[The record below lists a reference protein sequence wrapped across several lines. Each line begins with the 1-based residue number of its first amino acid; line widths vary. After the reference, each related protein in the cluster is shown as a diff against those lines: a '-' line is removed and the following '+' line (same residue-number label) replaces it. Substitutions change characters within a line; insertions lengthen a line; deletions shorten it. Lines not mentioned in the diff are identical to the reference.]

1 MVNLSFSLSLA
12 GLGGTGLALCA
23 PCRAV
28 LLWHRIGI
36 WRGGGESWEGLA
48 VGMRVPWTWEIC
60 ETTFLLYGACACTH
74 IHTHTHRPTHRPIH
88 RPEGVFSLLKC
99 LHWLVSC
106 MVLSLG
112 TQQFAPCWGHLPYM
126 GGPELPAFSYED
138 TQEPFV
144 LGARGGHLLL
154 FSC

>member
-48 VGMRVPWTWEIC
+48 VGMRVPWTWEIWKQL
-60 ETTFLLYGACACTH
+60 FSCTVH
-74 IHTHTHRPTHRPIH
+74 VHAHTYTHTHTDPHTDPYTDQKGFSHYSSVSTGWCHVWFSAWELSSSHLVGVTSPIW
-88 RPEGVFSLLKC
+88 GVLNYQPSHMKTPRNP
-99 LHWLVSC
+99 
-106 MVLSLG
+106 LS
-112 TQQFAPCWGHLPYM
+112 
-126 GGPELPAFSYED
+126 
-138 TQEPFV
+138 
-144 LGARGGHLLL
+144 
-154 FSC
+154 